1 MNEPSKAS
9 TAVGTAEDVTTATVA
24 RATRHTAASQGFT
37 QAVRFGTTIVLAR
50 LLTPDDFGIVA
61 IALVVSML
69 LDQLKDLGTGSAI
82 VQRDVVDDA
91 LINAVFYLN
100 LALGALLAGLMYLT
114 AGPVADLL
122 GNPDAAP
129 VLEAFAAITFLTSFA
144 QIHHSLLRRHLRFF
158 ELAVVTS
165 TTAAVT
171 AVVSITAAVLGMD
184 YWALVAGTAA
194 GAVVGTV
201 MVWLYDPWRPALRR
215 IELSSLQSIWGFSF
229 HLFLSNLLF
238 LVFNQVDKVIV
249 SRFLGGAALGT
260 YTLAQRTVTSPIATV
275 STVVAEVTFPAFS
288 RRQDDDAALR
298 GGFLKSSRV
307 VALVTFPAMCGLAAL
322 ATPAVAVIFGSDW
335 SSLVPIIW
343 LLAPVAAIQSVT
355 ASSGQILL
363 AKGRSDVSYRWGIV
377 YCVVLG
383 VGELCAVP
391 WGLVGVA
398 GAFAGGILLLTPF
411 GLMLAFREIDLRM
424 RDYARQMVPH
434 VWMTVVMTAMT
445 LGASQAIRFVGGSQL
460 LELAVGFVVGS
471 LTYALLLLR
480 VRPPALQ
487 DAMSAIRERPSS

>member
-355 ASSGQILL
+355 AS
-363 AKGRSDVSYRWGIV
+363 
-377 YCVVLG
+377 
-383 VGELCAVP
+383 
-391 WGLVGVA
+391 
-398 GAFAGGILLLTPF
+398 
-411 GLMLAFREIDLRM
+411 
-424 RDYARQMVPH
+424 
-434 VWMTVVMTAMT
+434 
-445 LGASQAIRFVGGSQL
+445 
-460 LELAVGFVVGS
+460 
-471 LTYALLLLR
+471 
-480 VRPPALQ
+480 
-487 DAMSAIRERPSS
+487 